1 MLKSLFGIEKG
12 VLHRLDYFE
21 MEPSPML
28 QGSPTGII
36 EFDKA
41 LQGGFPKGSVVLV
54 AGSSGSGKTIFSF
67 EWLFHGV
74 REGENGLYITLTEPL
89 FNTLKNL
96 ETMAFYDKDAIE
108 SESLKIVDMRDS
120 VFDPKGFD
128 YEQILDYIEDEVKKN
143 DAKRLVIDSITA
155 IAYTINNKAHIRQF
169 MFELGKILATLG
181 CTTVLTSEVAD
192 ENSFSVYAVEE
203 FISDVILRFD
213 RIKEANHVL
222 RKLNIVKV
230 RGKETHIGELDF
242 KINSA
247 GIKMIP
253 PLTVKMDSKS
263 TNERVSIGNAAID
276 RLLYGG
282 VLKASSTMLAG
293 TTGTGKSL
301 LALTFVMDG
310 LRKGEHCLYLG
321 FEESRDQIVRNAA
334 AFGWDLPSFERAGL
348 LVIHCA
354 YPNEKL
360 LEEHLLDVRRMVE
373 SKGVMRC
380 AVDSLSAV
388 KNAFSKSSFLSFAR
402 RLNGYLKSKQV
413 TSIFTLVSSAALSQ
427 SIVGDSQVS
436 TLTDNLIMLRQV
448 EMQGSLQPVMN
459 IVKIRGSDHS
469 KDLID
474 YNINENGIQVGQNLS
489 GFEGILTGVTR
500 KVDKTLEE
508 KIYLEFKRFL
518 GNMADVMFQKA
529 KERGLKGD
537 SLLDFIEDLERQG
550 IIKTDQTN
558 FFTDNIKEIFGPNAF
573 SENRL
578 DDPKTQEIISEFFE
592 DHDAV
597 NKKSFMKKYFGDKKK
612 E

>member
-1 MLKSLFGIEKG
+1 M
-12 VLHRLDYFE
+12 DYFGY
-21 MEPSPML
+21 EPSPML
-28 QGSPTGII
+28 EGSPTGIV
-36 EFDKA
+36 EFDNA

-67 EWLFHGV
+67 EWLFHGI

-96 ETMAFYDKDAIE
+96 ETMNFYDKEAVE
-108 SESLKIVDMRDS
+108 TETLKIVDMRDT

-128 YEQILDYIEDEVKKN
+128 YENILDYIEEEVKTSG
-143 DAKRLVIDSITA
+143 AKRLVIDSITA

-181 CTTVLTSEVAD
+181 CTTILTSEVAQ
-192 ENSFSVYAVEE
+192 EGSYSVYAVEE

-213 RIKEANHVL
+213 RIKEKNLIL
-222 RKLNIVKV
+222 RKLSIVKV

-242 KINSA
+242 RINKN

-253 PLTVKMDSKS
+253 PLDVKMDGKS

-276 RLLYGG
+276 KLLYGG
-282 VLKASSTMLAG
+282 VLKSSSTMLAG

-301 LALTFVMDG
+301 LALTFIMDG

-348 LVIHCA
+348 LTIYCS
-354 YPNEKL
+354 YPHEKL
-360 LEEHLLDVRRMVE
+360 LEEHLLDIRMLCE
-373 SKGVMRC
+373 SKGIMR
-380 AVDSLSAV
+380 AVVDSLSAV
-388 KNAFSKSSFLSFAR
+388 SNAFTKPSFLSFAR
-402 RLNGYLKSKQV
+402 RLNGYLKNKQI
-413 TSIFTLVSSAALSQ
+413 TSIFTLVSSAGLSQ

-469 KDLID
+469 KELIE
-474 YNINENGIQVGQNLS
+474 YNINENGLQIGQNLS
-489 GFEGILTGVTR
+489 GFEGVLTGVTR

-518 GNMADVMFQKA
+518 GNIADVMFQKA
-529 KERGLKGD
+529 KEKGLKGD
-537 SLLDFIEDLERQG
+537 ILIDFIDDLIEQN
-550 IIKTDQTN
+550 ILKSDQAN
-558 FFTDNIKEIFGPNAF
+558 FFKDNVKEIFGPNAF
-573 SENRL
+573 SDTRL
-578 DDPKTQEIISEFFE
+578 NDPKTQQIISSFFE
-592 DHDAV
+592 DHDTV
-597 NKKSFMKKYFGDKKK
+597 NKNTFIKKYFGDKKK
-612 E
+612 EK